1 MTLVELNNTHI
12 GTFGEHSHPIPQST
26 LDYKGVGKGSWMG
39 W

>member
-1 MTLVELNNTHI
+1 MTLVDLNSTHI